1 MYVIGTAGHV
11 DHGKS
16 TLITAL
22 TGIDPDRLQEEKD
35 RGLTI
40 DLGFAWLTLPSG
52 REVSIIDVPG
62 HERFIKNM
70 LAGAG
75 GIDLALLVVAAD
87 ESVMPQTSEHLAI
100 LDLLGVKRAL
110 TVITKS
116 DLADEEMLGL
126 VELEVEERVKGT
138 SLEGSPVLA
147 VSATTGQGLDKLT
160 VAIDAALDDTEPRR
174 DVGRPRLAIDRSF
187 SIAGFGTVVTGTLI
201 DGAFQVGQE
210 VALVLSGK
218 RSRIRGLQTHRRKL
232 DEATPGSRVAVNLS
246 GISPHEIHR
255 GEVLATP
262 GWLRP
267 TQAVDARLTLLAPI
281 RSGLADAARP
291 LRHNLPVTFHAHT
304 METPAKVRLLDRDQL
319 DPGDEGWVQLRL
331 EHPVALVRGD
341 HFVVRSPD
349 ATLGGGVVVDLHAR
363 RHRRRHEPTLERL
376 RVLAQGSPT
385 AQLLQALEAD
395 EPADVASV
403 AKRANLSS
411 EESLLLAATAV
422 QEGVLVALGS
432 GSLSSSTLLYTTA
445 GWARLSGRAQQ
456 LLAAFHQQQPLRNGM
471 PREELRNRLSL
482 KAQTF
487 SLALQRL
494 TEDGALTDET
504 GVVRLPEHSI
514 ALSPKQRE
522 QMEAFVRALKAEPFS
537 PSAPTLDPA
546 LTDLLADEG
555 RVVKAADGVV
565 FAADAYGRMVE
576 RVTAHLHKQGTI
588 TVAEVR
594 DMFQTSRKYALALL
608 EHLDDLYV
616 TRRIGDERVLLQR

>member
-110 TVITKS
+110 AVITKS
-116 DLADEEMLGL
+116 DLPDEEMLGL

-147 VSATTGQGLDKLT
+147 VSATTGQGLDELT
-160 VAIDAALDDTEPRR
+160 VAIDAALDHTEPRR

-201 DGAFQVGQE
+201 DGALQVGQE
-210 VALVLSGK
+210 VTLALSGK

-232 DEATPGSRVAVNLS
+232 DEAAPGSRVAVNLS

-267 TQAVDARLTLLAPI
+267 TQAVDARLGL
-281 RSGLADAARP
+281 LADAARP

-331 EHPVALVRGD
+331 EYPVALVRGD
-341 HFVVRSPD
+341 YYVVRSAD

-403 AKRANLSS
+403 TKRANLSE
-411 EESLLLAATAV
+411 EESLLLVATAV
-422 QEGVLVALGS
+422 QEGALVALGS
-432 GSLSSSTLLYTTA
+432 GALSSSTLLYTTA

-522 QMEAFVRALKAEPFS
+522 QMEAFVQALEAEPFS
-537 PSAPTLDPA
+537 PSAPALDPA
-546 LTDLLADEG
+546 LAGLLADEG

-565 FAADAYGRMVE
+565 FAAGAYGRMVE
-576 RVTAHLHKQGTI
+576 RVTAHLHEQGTI
-588 TVAEVR
+588 TVAQVR

-608 EHLDDLYV
+608 EHLDELHV
-616 TRRIGDERVLLQR
+616 TRRMGDERVLLQR